1 MKRDEKINL
10 VESILDDL
18 QVDIEHNSDGYL
30 IIYPSDLYRICDSY
44 AKGVLDKAFTEI
56 DEASTFMVVP
66 ASSGQYLSYIETE
79 AVELILDN
87 ILNEEE

>member
-10 VESILDDL
+10 VESIFDDL
-18 QVDIEHNSDGYL
+18 QIDVEHNSDGFL

-44 AKGVLDKAFTEI
+44 SKSMLNRAFTEI
-56 DEASTFMVVP
+56 EEAATFMIVP